1 MITRTTFREIGNKLM
16 KIVAINQ
23 ITLDG
28 VTQAPGRPDEDTRGG
43 FQHGGW
49 SVPYGDE
56 VLGKFMGERMG
67 QDGALL
73 LGKRTYKDLYGFWPS
88 QTDNPYTDVLNK
100 ITKYVASTTMREP
113 LPWSNSVL
121 LPGDAAD
128 AVAKMKR
135 GGGSDLVILGS
146 AKLVRSL
153 MRRDLIDEY
162 LLIINPVLL
171 GSGHKLF
178 PDEDRTVP
186 LELVS
191 ATPTTT
197 GVILAVYRPAT
208 PDKKKP

>member
-1 MITRTTFREIGNKLM
+1 M
-16 KIVAINQ
+16 KVVAINQ

-49 SVPYGDE
+49 AVPYGDE
-56 VLGKFMGERMG
+56 VLGKFMGERMNP
-67 QDGALL
+67 DGALL
-73 LGKRTYKDLYGFWPS
+73 LGKRTYEDLYGFWPS

-100 ITKYVASTTMREP
+100 ITKYVASTSMTEP
-113 LPWSNSVL
+113 LPWANSVL
-121 LPGDAAD
+121 LKGDAAD
-128 AVAKMKR
+128 AIAKMR
-135 GGGSDLVILGS
+135 GEEGPDLAILGS
-146 AKLVRSL
+146 TKLVQSL

-162 LLIINPVLL
+162 LLIINPLLL

-178 PDEDRTVP
+178 PDAEKAVP

-208 PDKKKP
+208 ADKNKR